1 MKILNDKCFHEPPVA
16 ILFDT
21 DNTLYPY
28 KVAHTAA
35 YNAVRKKA
43 NEVFGVNVTDFDN
56 TFTEARKQIKMA
68 LDGTA
73 SSHSR
78 LLYMQRTLEIM
89 GVGSQVFWALDFEQT
104 YWRVFLSN
112 AVLFENVHEFLDD
125 VRRSKIP
132 TAIITD
138 LTAQIQF
145 RKVLYFG
152 LENYFDYIVT
162 SEEAGFDKPH
172 AAPFKLALEKL
183 KVRNGKIWMIGDNS
197 INDIMGA
204 KVNLD
209 AVTLQKIED
218 KSDVSDTANEK
229 PDAVFQHYKHL
240 RRLLYKVENIK

>member
-1 MKILNDKCFHEPPVA
+1 MKILNDKCFQEPPVA

-28 KVAHTAA
+28 KVAHMAA
-35 YNAVRKKA
+35 YDAVRKKA
-43 NEVFGVNVTDFDN
+43 NEVFGVNVTDFDH
-56 TFTEARKQIKMA
+56 TFTEARKQIKLA
-68 LDGTA
+68 LHGTA

-78 LLYMQRTLEIM
+78 LLYMQRTLELM

-152 LENYFDYIVT
+152 LENYFDIIVT

-183 KVRNGKIWMIGDNS
+183 KITDGTIWMIGDNS

-209 AVTLQKIED
+209 AVTLQKIEK
-218 KSDVSDTANEK
+218 KSDISDVDNEK
-229 PDAVFQHYKHL
+229 PDAAFHHYKNL
-240 RRLLYKVENIK
+240 QRLLHKLENIK